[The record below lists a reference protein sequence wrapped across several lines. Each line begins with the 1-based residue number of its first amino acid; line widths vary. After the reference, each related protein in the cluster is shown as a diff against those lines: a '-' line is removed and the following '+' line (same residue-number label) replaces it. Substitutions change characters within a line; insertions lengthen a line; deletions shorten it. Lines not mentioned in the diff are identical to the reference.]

1 MQLFRM
7 YNKAGRENGSGHSQQ
22 EKIFTVLFEMDLNW
36 GRGARSDKCET
47 SAVKPAMSE
56 DSGAVQQSVKS
67 WTAAFTLSFLGIFFG
82 GGCFFFFSLGFFLLP
97 KEWNVP
103 AVKKL

>member
-1 MQLFRM
+1 MVKVFTMTTCNCLGCTI
-7 YNKAGRENGSGHSQQ
+7 KLARENGSGHSQP

-67 WTAAFTLSFLGIFFG
+67 
-82 GGCFFFFSLGFFLLP
+82 
-97 KEWNVP
+97 
-103 AVKKL
+103 

>member
-1 MQLFRM
+1 M

-56 DSGAVQQSVKS
+56 DSGAVQ
-67 WTAAFTLSFLGIFFG
+67 
-82 GGCFFFFSLGFFLLP
+82 
-97 KEWNVP
+97 
-103 AVKKL
+103 

>member
-7 YNKAGRENGSGHSQQ
+7 SNKAGRENGSGHSQQ
-22 EKIFTVLFEMDLNW
+22 EKKFTVLFEMDLNW

-67 WTAAFTLSFLGIFFG
+67 WTAALTLSFLGIFFD
-82 GGCFFFFSLGFFLLP
+82 GGCSFQFGIFLLP